1 MAVSWPS
8 CRQAKGRAPPACI
21 SGLVPEEKK
30 RAVRS
35 GFHHPAGVK
44 RKVRSGGS
52 ARSLVLISKFS
63 PSCRVCLVSMN
74 SAWRGACAL
83 GRQQACPGNSGH
95 NLRAVFIIMHEGLH
109 DEKGAGLMNRLVF
122 IRMNRSS
129 ALYHITPGYLV
140 ASLRIV
146 GVLWWVICSV
156 YCLRRYISSPNR
168 RTVGS
173 RMNRPAGLWGVVSRL
188 RPWWL
193 RHYWERRSYGLPVS
207 GSAPRRAGK
216 AIPVDERRYGSVE
229 FASRFMFKGLSF
241 FCVEEPPARDL

>member
-1 MAVSWPS
+1 MSVLDIHGSFLAFM
-8 CRQAKGRAPPACI
+8 QASKRAGATSI

-95 NLRAVFIIMHEGLH
+95 NLRAVFIIMKAFMMKKGRVWWTGWFSSGWTGWFSSGWTGGLACPWGQAALCPH
-109 DEKGAGLMNRLVF
+109 VCRPGNRAGDLLDFYLM
-122 IRMNRSS
+122 
-129 ALYHITPGYLV
+129 
-140 ASLRIV
+140 
-146 GVLWWVICSV
+146 CQSV
-156 YCLRRYISSPNR
+156 YE
-168 RTVGS
+168 
-173 RMNRPAGLWGVVSRL
+173 W
-188 RPWWL
+188 
-193 RHYWERRSYGLPVS
+193 RRS
-207 GSAPRRAGK
+207 
-216 AIPVDERRYGSVE
+216 
-229 FASRFMFKGLSF
+229 
-241 FCVEEPPARDL
+241 DLNR